1 MNLIKTL
8 GIFLSSL
15 LFLFF
20 RCPSWCDRIFLS
32 HSYRE
37 LIEEVSARILQKMAS
52 LFKAFPYN
60 NIAIYMYYSDYP
72 GMSVVLINC
81 EIIYRVEVAIQ

>member
-1 MNLIKTL
+1 
-8 GIFLSSL
+8 
-15 LFLFF
+15 
-20 RCPSWCDRIFLS
+20 
-32 HSYRE
+32 
-37 LIEEVSARILQKMAS
+37 MAS